1 MEALIYLYGSIFLMK
16 SYAFRKLLMHIS
28 EDTTAGTRVEEE
40 KMQFLLHNILITSLH
55 MITNFILR
63 ILLSLTMDLTVFE
76 NAVLMINTTDF
87 VSSFGT
93 LMFQM
98 KLLKDQH
105 IVRRMIYDMN
115 MEQELTVFSISR
127 MDLAIS
133 VITPATNGVLV
144 LTDASVKDVEIEGSS
159 EEEEI
164 WHDTSDAI
172 PSTSRDLILL
182 PPLRKKKK
190 LAIVYPTTT
199 EE

>member
-16 SYAFRKLLMHIS
+16 NYAFRKLLMHIS

-164 WHDTSDAI
+164 WHDTSDAF
-172 PSTSRDLILL
+172 L
-182 PPLRKKKK
+182 PHLG
-190 LAIVYPTTT
+190 I
-199 EE
+199 